1 MAVRLP
7 DRQAGNSSLL
17 PATASLKGE
26 KMVKTI
32 TVEWLQSKGACKESL
47 EAWH

>member
-1 MAVRLP
+1 MIEEIAR
-7 DRQAGNSSLL
+7 
-17 PATASLKGE
+17 E